1 MKFNNQVTVG
11 TTPVRGVES
20 NTKRTSLT
28 IFNNSTS
35 ATVYYGADRSVTTD
49 NGMVILPQTGWSFLI
64 GMGDD
69 PTTEFYLVS
78 DVGGADV
85 RVSEGYADGMRDKD
99 NRGDE

>member
-20 NTKRTSLT
+20 NAKRTSLT
-28 IFNNSTS
+28 IFNNSTT
-35 ATVYYGADRSVTTD
+35 ATVYYGADPSVTTG

-78 DVGGADV
+78 NAAGADV
-85 RVSEGYADGMRDKD
+85 RVSEGYGDGMRYKD
-99 NRGDE
+99 NGGVE